1 MPITIP
7 DNLTKDETL
16 KYHREIHPLRIALLS
31 LKSSASGLKTLQQ
44 CRITRIECFRFDSD
58 FTEKLQLGD
67 KTDICGLIAI
77 STSTGAVGIREFAVP
92 CKSLNCDLTMWV
104 ATFQRMKGLTLMES
118 MNYAQLKQEAWGP
131 VRLELIESAFMDLL
145 GDIEPTLKDNKDQR
159 CYWDQSYLFEHT
171 QAYVSF

>member
-7 DNLTKDETL
+7 DNVTKDESIE
-16 KYHREIHPLRIALLS
+16 YHQEIHPLRTALLN
-31 LKSSASGLKTLQQ
+31 LKNSAIGLKTLQQ
-44 CRITRIECFRFDSD
+44 CRITRIECFRFDSE

-67 KTDICGLIAI
+67 ETDICGLIVI

-92 CKSLNCDLTMWV
+92 CKSLNCDLTTWV

-145 GDIEPTLKDNKDQR
+145 REIELTLKDNKDQR
-159 CYWDQSYLFEHT
+159 CLWDRAYLFEHT
-171 QAYVSF
+171 QAYISF